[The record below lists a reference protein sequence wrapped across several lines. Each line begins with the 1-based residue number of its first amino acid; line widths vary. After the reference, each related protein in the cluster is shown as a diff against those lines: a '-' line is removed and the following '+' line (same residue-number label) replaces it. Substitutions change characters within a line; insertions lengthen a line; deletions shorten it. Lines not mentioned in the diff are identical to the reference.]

1 MSTRRTT
8 PKPNPD
14 LDRLASNLNH
24 KMEALLQ
31 GFDSLRKDVLL
42 VQQDVRFEAQQR
54 QALASDLQHL
64 AKQVADMRD
73 TVTQQQ
79 GAKIEAAAK
88 SAVQEA
94 VPVVQS
100 AAVRAAKPA
109 NWKAWVAL
117 VAVVFVSIATFAEKA
132 PAALGWIERIWIASK
147 GEQE

>member
-1 MSTRRTT
+1 MPSRRT
-8 PKPNPD
+8 PQKPQVD
-14 LDRLASNLNH
+14 LERLSTNLNS

-31 GFDSLRKDVLL
+31 GFDSLRRDVLL

-79 GAKIEAAAK
+79 GAKIEAAAR

-94 VPVVQS
+94 VPVVQR

-117 VAVVFVSIATFAEKA
+117 VAVVFVSLATFAEKA
-132 PAALGWIERIWIASK
+132 PLALGFLERTWVAWK
-147 GEQE
+147 GGEE